1 MKSFKQFLSESIN
14 VAGDFNGTIIMGNTS
29 QPQPTPVGEE
39 YVADITWKGNLYRLS
54 MVDEHKVPTKQ
65 EVAEMLQAD
74 YPGAIVQNIYPAGSR
89 NPNIKGSQRYQP
101 ERLTWSD

>member
-1 MKSFKQFLSESIN
+1 
-14 VAGDFNGTIIMGNTS
+14 
-29 QPQPTPVGEE
+29 
-39 YVADITWKGNLYRLS
+39 